1 MRSRRTEGQGE
12 EEDINLTPM
21 LDIVVIM
28 LIFFIVTATFIREPG
43 VDVIKP
49 EAQKDAKIPGVA
61 VLVAVTEEN
70 EVYIDNERVEIP
82 EVRGTVERLRTEN
95 PKGPVVIQ
103 ADEKAD
109 TGTVVEVMNQVNAT
123 GANVSISTK
132 ED

>member
-1 MRSRRTEGQGE
+1 MRRHMEDRD

-21 LDIVVIM
+21 LDIVFIM

-49 EAQKDAKIPGVA
+49 DAVKDAPIRRVA
-61 VLVAVTEEN
+61 VLVAVTENN
-70 EVYIDNERVEIP
+70 EVWIDNKQIP
-82 EVRGTVERLRTEN
+82 VPAVRATVERMRAEN
-95 PKGPVVIQ
+95 PTGPVVIQ

-109 TGTVVEVMNQVNAT
+109 TGVVVDVMNQINAT
-123 GANVSISTK
+123 GAKVSISTK